1 MNMASVITVLLILL
15 ALLAL
20 LAVDFLLA
28 KEFGRAAAMKGWH
41 DKKYFWIA
49 FFLGIP
55 GYLLVTA
62 LPDRGG
68 AAMSV
73 LVSDELPDL

>member
-1 MNMASVITVLLILL
+1 MTPLITVLLILL
-15 ALLAL
+15 GVLVL
-20 LAVDFLLA
+20 LAVDLLLA
-28 KEFGRAAAMKGWH
+28 KEFSRAAAMKGWH
-41 DKKYFWIA
+41 DRKYFWIA

-55 GYLLVTA
+55 GYLLVA
-62 LPDRGG
+62 SLPDRGG